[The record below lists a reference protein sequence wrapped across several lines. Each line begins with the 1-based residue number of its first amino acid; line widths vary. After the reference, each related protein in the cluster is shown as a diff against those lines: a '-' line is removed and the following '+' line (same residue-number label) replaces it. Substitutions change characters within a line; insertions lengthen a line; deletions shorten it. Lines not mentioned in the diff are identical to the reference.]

1 MFDVAATLT
10 SLWLSFVLE
19 LGRACPESL
28 NSDWRDMA
36 VESLGFHDAIGRLG
50 QVGNVRDLPAGENTP
65 NLRGHQSQ
73 KVSPEECCW
82 VAVEGLETTKESRG
96 LHVAKACD

>member
-10 SLWLSFVLE
+10 SLWLSLVLE

-28 NSDWRDMA
+28 NSDWCDMA

-50 QVGNVRDLPAGENTP
+50 QVGNVRDLPAGKNTP
-65 NLRGHQSQ
+65 NL
-73 KVSPEECCW
+73 
-82 VAVEGLETTKESRG
+82 
-96 LHVAKACD
+96 